1 MRWVACA
8 GVCCRAGWQCGWVSP
23 RLCCLSRLLQGCAGW
38 LPSSKLAVQAA
49 AKQAA
54 KEAGVAEEDEDDD
67 EGGIIQVDEEMM
79 RHREAA
85 AALNAALHAPPTQVS
100 PLHVCCCSSILTLS
114 HSHA

>member
-1 MRWVACA
+1 MCA
-8 GVCCRAGWQCGWVSP
+8 AGTQD
-23 RLCCLSRLLQGCAGW
+23 
-38 LPSSKLAVQAA
+38 KLAVQAA

-85 AALNAALHAPPTQVS
+85 AALNAALHAPPTQVPCAPIWRCTVPIPPCS
-100 PLHVCCCSSILTLS
+100 LACLQPLNLP
-114 HSHA
+114 